1 MIHSITPL
9 MLGMCTLNTHYLSW
23 DQVSNYIGAQID
35 EVKVLEFKLFPDPSL
50 VQAISPLV

>member
-9 MLGMCTLNTHYLSW
+9 MLGMCTLNTHYSSW